1 MLQKFEEQT
10 NFVSQN
16 IVLCIVLLHLVEG
29 RLYPRGDAKVSKDAL
44 SPKFEAWSL
53 HMLTLK
59 SELLRFQ
66 QIYSFVTMQCRV
78 LNLISANVVQFPM
91 ISSHIYY
98 YSTKLDKTLPVYGN
112 QQDFGNYW
120 KILGESFW
128 YIGGWVG
135 IVELSK
141 SILICKSAIEIQRRL
156 SRGYMGVR
164 GESKRDL
171 TNAPFG
177 DSHLL

>member
-16 IVLCIVLLHLVEG
+16 IVHCIVMLHFVEG
-29 RLYPRGDAKVSKDAL
+29 RLYPGGDAKVSKDAL

-53 HMLTLK
+53 HMLIPR
-59 SELLRFQ
+59 SELIRFQ
-66 QIYSFVTMQCRV
+66 QIYSFATMQCGV

-91 ISSHIYY
+91 ISCHVCYLDY

-128 YIGGWVG
+128 YIGG
-135 IVELSK
+135 
-141 SILICKSAIEIQRRL
+141 
-156 SRGYMGVR
+156 
-164 GESKRDL
+164 
-171 TNAPFG
+171 
-177 DSHLL
+177 